1 MTTKTK
7 TWSSAPL
14 PFQGQK
20 RNFASAYR
28 EVLKLYP
35 ECTTIVDLFGG
46 SGLLARISKDERPD
60 ARVIFNDFDNFAD
73 RVRNIPNTNRLLH
86 AFREVVVGLKRHSL
100 IPKEKKEAI
109 ISILEKETGF
119 VDFVSI
125 SSSLLFSMKYETS
138 LEGLKKQTFYNNV
151 RLNDYSP
158 ADGYLDG
165 IEVVKGDYKE
175 IFERFKKE
183 KNVLWLVDPPYLST
197 DCATYNN
204 QYWKLGDYLDV
215 LRVLQGTN
223 YVYFTSNKSSIVEL
237 CEWLG
242 DGRVTANPFIGA
254 EKITVKENMNYNTSY
269 LDIMMY
275 KRKEAV

>member
-1 MTTKTK
+1 MTAKTK
-7 TWSSAPL
+7 KWSSAPL

-20 RNFASAYR
+20 RNFVSAYR

-35 ECTTIVDLFGG
+35 ECTAIVDLFGG

-86 AFREVVVGLKRHSL
+86 AFRGVVAGTKRHSL
-100 IPKEKKEAI
+100 IPKDKKDAI
-109 ISILEKETGF
+109 VSILEKEAGF
-119 VDFVSI
+119 VDYISI
-125 SSSLLFSMKYETS
+125 SSSLLFSMNYETS

-151 RLNDYSP
+151 RLNDYRM
-158 ADGYLDG
+158 ADDYLEG
-165 IEVVKGDYKE
+165 IKIVKGDYKD
-175 IFERFKKE
+175 IFDKYKDE
-183 KNVLWLVDPPYLST
+183 KNVLWLVDPPYLNT
-197 DCATYNN
+197 DCTTYNN
-204 QYWKLGDYLDV
+204 LYWKLGDYLDV
-215 LRVLQGTN
+215 LRVLQGTS

>member
-1 MTTKTK
+1 M
-7 TWSSAPL
+7 A
-14 PFQGQK
+14 
-20 RNFASAYR
+20 
-28 EVLKLYP
+28 
-35 ECTTIVDLFGG
+35 
-46 SGLLARISKDERPD
+46 
-60 ARVIFNDFDNFAD
+60 
-73 RVRNIPNTNRLLH
+73 
-86 AFREVVVGLKRHSL
+86 GLKRHSL
-100 IPKEKKEAI
+100 IPEEKKGAI

-151 RLNDYSP
+151 RLNDYST
-158 ADGYLDG
+158 ANGYLDG

-242 DGRVTANPFIGA
+242 DGRVTVNPFIGA
-254 EKITVKENMNYNTSY
+254 PKITVKENMNFNTSY
-269 LDIMMY
+269 LDIMLY

>member
-86 AFREVVVGLKRHSL
+86 AFREVVAGLKRHSL

-109 ISILEKETGF
+109 ISIL
-119 VDFVSI
+119 
-125 SSSLLFSMKYETS
+125 
-138 LEGLKKQTFYNNV
+138 
-151 RLNDYSP
+151 
-158 ADGYLDG
+158 
-165 IEVVKGDYKE
+165 
-175 IFERFKKE
+175 
-183 KNVLWLVDPPYLST
+183 
-197 DCATYNN
+197 
-204 QYWKLGDYLDV
+204 
-215 LRVLQGTN
+215 
-223 YVYFTSNKSSIVEL
+223 
-237 CEWLG
+237 
-242 DGRVTANPFIGA
+242 
-254 EKITVKENMNYNTSY
+254 
-269 LDIMMY
+269 
-275 KRKEAV
+275 

>member
-1 MTTKTK
+1 MTAKTK
-7 TWSSAPL
+7 NWSSAPL

-86 AFREVVVGLKRHSL
+86 AFREVVAGLKRHSL

-175 IFERFKKE
+175 IFERFKNE

-197 DCATYNN
+197 DCTTYNN
-204 QYWKLGDYLDV
+204 LYWKLGDYLDV
-215 LRVLQGTN
+215 LRVLQGTS

-242 DGRVTANPFIGA
+242 DGRVTANPFVNSKRI
-254 EKITVKENMNYNTSY
+254 IVKENMNYNTSY
-269 LDIMMY
+269 DDIMIY

>member
-1 MTTKTK
+1 MSVFLGTTFD
-7 TWSSAPL
+7 SADNEKVPM
-14 PFQGQK
+14 PSMFT
-20 RNFASAYR
+20 
-28 EVLKLYP
+28 LYP
-35 ECTTIVDLFGG
+35 
-46 SGLLARISKDERPD
+46 SS
-60 ARVIFNDFDNFAD
+60 
-73 RVRNIPNTNRLLH
+73 
-86 AFREVVVGLKRHSL
+86 RHSVSCCDRAMMAAVMSAVDSEQ
-100 IPKEKKEAI
+100 PAAI
-109 ISILEKETGF
+109 CLHNVWVSTGF

-175 IFERFKKE
+175 IFERFKNE

-197 DCATYNN
+197 DCTTYNN
-204 QYWKLGDYLDV
+204 LYWKLGDYLDV
-215 LRVLQGTN
+215 LRVLQGTS

>member
-1 MTTKTK
+1 MTAKTK
-7 TWSSAPL
+7 NWSSAPL

-28 EVLKLYP
+28 EILKLYS

-60 ARVIFNDFDNFAD
+60 AHVVFNDFDNFAE
-73 RVRNIPNTNRLLH
+73 RVRHIHDTNRLLH
-86 AFREVVVGLKRHSL
+86 EFRKVVAGLKRHSL
-100 IPKEKKEAI
+100 IPKEKKDAI
-109 ISILEKETGF
+109 ISIIEKETGF
-119 VDFVSI
+119 VDYVSI

-138 LEGLKKQTFYNNV
+138 LEALKKQTFYNNV
-151 RLNDYSP
+151 RLNDYSL

-175 IFERFKKE
+175 IFEKYKKE

-197 DCATYNN
+197 DCSTYNN
-204 QYWKLGDYLDV
+204 LYWKLGDYLDV

-242 DGRVTANPFIGA
+242 DGRVTANPFVNSNRI
-254 EKITVKENMNYNTSY
+254 IVKENMNYNTSY
-269 LDIMMY
+269 DDIMIY
-275 KRKEAV
+275 KRKEAK

>member
-1 MTTKTK
+1 M
-7 TWSSAPL
+7 

-86 AFREVVVGLKRHSL
+86 AFREVVAGLKRHSL

-175 IFERFKKE
+175 IFERFKNE

-215 LRVLQGTN
+215 LRVLQGTS

-242 DGRVTANPFIGA
+242 DGRVTVNPFIGA
-254 EKITVKENMNYNTSY
+254 PKITVKENMNFNTSY
-269 LDIMMY
+269 LDIMLY